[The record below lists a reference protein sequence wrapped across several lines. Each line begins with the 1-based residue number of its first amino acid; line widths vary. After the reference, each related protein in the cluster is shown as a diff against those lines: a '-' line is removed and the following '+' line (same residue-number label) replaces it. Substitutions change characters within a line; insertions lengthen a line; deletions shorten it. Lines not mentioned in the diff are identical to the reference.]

1 MTDAPQTQRSP
12 VLAHLRAV
20 GAALAV
26 ACAAAGLYEFQV
38 SGRDSNGWWLLLA
51 ALLLGGAA
59 QAGLR
64 YAVPEPAPPPLPAS
78 TARRVLGALVA
89 LAGAALWVIA
99 TRRIYR
105 NWAEGFDFAGRDGP
119 PRSS

>member
-1 MTDAPQTQRSP
+1 
-12 VLAHLRAV
+12 
-20 GAALAV
+20 V

-64 YAVPEPAPPPLPAS
+64 YACRSRHRRRCGLDR
-78 TARRVLGALVA
+78 RRVLGALVRWRA
-89 LAGAALWVIA
+89 
-99 TRRIYR
+99 RRC
-105 NWAEGFDFAGRDGP
+105 G
-119 PRSS
+119 